1 MSYHTEHQR
10 LKPVLDLARQLDI
23 ATNPEAKAI
32 FEAGNAGFQ
41 VWCTPQDHPQDWR
54 GIQMISGAFS
64 KACEYVGSAQWK
76 WEDERIVALE
86 IETSA
91 YALADQRPNE
101 YCNLKEIPEAF
112 HRRTIF
118 NREADIDW
126 LLEKVSW
133 LFQQAGVPLPPFSYE
148 PTPLTDRRPFILAHY
163 VSEDS
168 EYVVVVSSE
177 LDPNQFCQSGYEIAH
192 TLELWNAGE
201 FPLDVILRPEREFL
215 EPITEPDEGPLV
227 ETYENSVRL
236 HEDDWLE
243 AGFEDR
249 ISGWQE

>member
-1 MSYHTEHQR
+1 M
-10 LKPVLDLARQLDI
+10 
-23 ATNPEAKAI
+23 
-32 FEAGNAGFQ
+32 
-41 VWCTPQDHPQDWR
+41 
-54 GIQMISGAFS
+54 
-64 KACEYVGSAQWK
+64 
-76 WEDERIVALE
+76 ALE
-86 IETSA
+86 IETTA
-91 YALADQRPNE
+91 YALADQKPDE

-118 NREADIDW
+118 NREADIAW
-126 LLEKVSW
+126 LMEKVTW

-148 PTPLTDRRPFILAHY
+148 LAPVTDRRPFILAHY
-163 VSEDS
+163 VSDES
-168 EYVVVVSSE
+168 EYVVVVSPE
-177 LDPNQFCQSGYEIAH
+177 FDPNQFCQPGYEIAH

-227 ETYENSVRL
+227 EAYENATRL